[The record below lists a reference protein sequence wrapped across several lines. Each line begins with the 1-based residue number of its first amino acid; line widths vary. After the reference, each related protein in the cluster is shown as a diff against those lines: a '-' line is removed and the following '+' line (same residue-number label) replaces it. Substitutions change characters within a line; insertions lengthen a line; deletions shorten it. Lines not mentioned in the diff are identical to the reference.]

1 MNKIT
6 KIISVHFGQIGKT
19 QDVFENCGQEHTE
32 EITIIWIITPHQWLS
47 KQLINLPNSLL
58 SKFESGDCHLQQPSW
73 LKTNC
78 YRHCSENICT
88 SPQCRKI
95 QKMMSNGKIKH
106 VLLLENNA
114 GNFPPFETQETIIN
128 TYEAHLTHSS
138 FYAHCGHPKIIKL
151 KLNDYTVCIILHH
164 KHTLSFHAYLTEH
177 TIPIT
182 IICKNDVKVS
192 FFLSLQRFFKRL
204 GV

>member
-6 KIISVHFGQIGKT
+6 KINSVHLGQIGKT

-73 LKTNC
+73 LETNC

-88 SPQCRKI
+88 SPQCCKI
-95 QKMMSNGKIKH
+95 QKIMSNGKRKH
-106 VLLLENNA
+106 VLLLGNNA
-114 GNFPPFETQETIIN
+114 GNFPPFETQETN
-128 TYEAHLTHSS
+128 MNMHEAHLMHNS
-138 FYAHCGHPKIIKL
+138 FMH
-151 KLNDYTVCIILHH
+151 TVVIQ
-164 KHTLSFHAYLTEH
+164 K
-177 TIPIT
+177 
-182 IICKNDVKVS
+182 
-192 FFLSLQRFFKRL
+192 
-204 GV
+204 